1 MLEYDSNGVSEDIDT
16 KKKNWW
22 LAWVYYLPAMV
33 LSQGKF

>member
-16 KKKNWW
+16 KKNWW

-33 LSQGKF
+33 LYQGKF